1 MSTRAE
7 SPIFVRTQ
15 ALLAWLLLA
24 TRKLPR
30 DQRFG
35 LAQRLLDQ
43 AFRLEDALV
52 AASVEPASKAAH
64 LVAADCA
71 LQGLKRSLALAFEMK
86 WLSEGQWRHAGVLTA
101 EVGRLLGG
109 WKKSSG

>member
-1 MSTRAE
+1 MTSRSE
-7 SPIFVRTQ
+7 SPIFVRVQ
-15 ALLAWLLLA
+15 ALLAWLLVA
-24 TRKLPR
+24 TRKFPR
-30 DQRFG
+30 EQRFG

-52 AASVEPASKAAH
+52 AASVQPAAKAAH

-71 LQGLKRSLALAFEMK
+71 LTGLKRSLALSFEMK
-86 WLSEGQWRHAGVLTA
+86 WLSEGQWRHATALTA

-109 WKKSSG
+109 WKKSLG